1 MLLTC
6 NTHLILNLNYCVIYA
21 MIFDDLNVDG
31 FVISHGERNFDRD
44 PSKRNNEFLK
54 MSVYDTVCHLSYW

>member
-1 MLLTC
+1 
-6 NTHLILNLNYCVIYA
+6 
-21 MIFDDLNVDG
+21 MIFDDMNVDG
-31 FVISHGERNFDRD
+31 FVINHWERNFDRD

>member
-1 MLLTC
+1 
-6 NTHLILNLNYCVIYA
+6 
-21 MIFDDLNVDG
+21 MIFDDMNVDG